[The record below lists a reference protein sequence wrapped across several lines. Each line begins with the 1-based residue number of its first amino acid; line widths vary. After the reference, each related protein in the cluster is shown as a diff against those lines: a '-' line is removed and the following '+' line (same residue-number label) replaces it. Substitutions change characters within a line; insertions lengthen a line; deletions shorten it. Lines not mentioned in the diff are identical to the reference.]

1 MGKMVCGLRICL
13 MLFLLTFCGS
23 SLTQP
28 LAAAEPDSSKQKIA
42 MTDGLSEEGVYLIIN
57 KTSNRL
63 TVVLNGRAMYF
74 FPVATGRTKQLTPI
88 GRFHIVTKIVKPWYV
103 RKQIPGGDRR
113 NPLGSRW
120 MGINVP
126 GTGGYTY
133 GIHGTNRPYSIGS
146 SASSGCIRMHN
157 RDVEWLFRHIPLGTV
172 VIIRE

>member
-1 MGKMVCGLRICL
+1 MVRGLKICF
-13 MLFLLTFCGS
+13 MLFLLTFCVFP
-23 SLTQP
+23 LKQP
-28 LAAAEPDSSKQKIA
+28 HAAANPDTSKLNIINS
-42 MTDGLSEEGVYLIIN
+42 DGLSEEGVYLIIN

-63 TVVLNGRAMYF
+63 TVVLNGQAIWF
-74 FPVATGRTKQLTPI
+74 FPVATGRTKHLTPT
-88 GRFHIVTKIVKPWYV
+88 GRFHIITKVVNPWYV
-103 RKQIPGGDRR
+103 RKRIPGGDRR

-126 GTGGYTY
+126 GTSGYTY